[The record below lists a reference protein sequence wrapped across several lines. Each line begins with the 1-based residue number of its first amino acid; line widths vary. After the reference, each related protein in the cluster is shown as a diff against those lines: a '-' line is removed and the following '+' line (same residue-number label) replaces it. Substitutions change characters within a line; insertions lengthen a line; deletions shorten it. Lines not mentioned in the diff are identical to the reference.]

1 MNEPTRDHH
10 TNRLISAGLFDVES
24 TTRQIPQSSA
34 VVVVVHDQVTQAWPE
49 ANQAPPSPPS
59 STTNVVASVPS
70 LTECDD
76 ESNKDNTNRYSTG
89 QFIKAFISVSYTHLT
104 LPTKA

>member
-1 MNEPTRDHH
+1 MNEPTRDH
-10 TNRLISAGLFDVES
+10 TNHRLISAGLFDVES
-24 TTRQIPQSSA
+24 TIRQVPQSSA

-49 ANQAPPSPPS
+49 TNQVPLPPPS
-59 STTNVVASVPS
+59 STSNEMTSAPS

-89 QFIKAFISVSYTHLT
+89 QFIKAFIFF
-104 LPTKA
+104 